1 MSESPRSDDSVMSA
15 KSLHSSFASQ
25 ANFDR
30 QALVLR
36 DRAIASVTPL
46 PNGRARCTRKLQSR
60 HMTHSFH
67 DDAAQAERF
76 IEAWARQW
84 EREIVSLYDGLAGS
98 TYQAIYTQEAR
109 CDPAVYVPPRKPRR
123 RKR

>member
-1 MSESPRSDDSVMSA
+1 MA
-15 KSLHSSFASQ
+15 TTSLPSSFAWQ
-25 ANFDR
+25 DHFEG
-30 QALVLR
+30 QALILR

-46 PNGRARCTRKLQSR
+46 PNGRARCTRKLQTR
-60 HMTHSFH
+60 DMTHSFH

-84 EREIVSLYDGLAGS
+84 EREILDLYDGLAVS

-109 CDPAVYVPPRKPRR
+109 SDPAVYIPPRKLRR

>member
-1 MSESPRSDDSVMSA
+1 MA
-15 KSLHSSFASQ
+15 TTSLPSSFAWKDH
-25 ANFDR
+25 FDG

-36 DRAIASVTPL
+36 DRAIATLFPL
-46 PNGRARCTRKLQSR
+46 SNGHVRCTRKLHTP

-67 DDAAQAERF
+67 DDTAQAERF
-76 IEAWARQW
+76 VEAWARRW
-84 EREIVSLYDGLAGS
+84 EREILDLYAGLAIS
-98 TYQAIYTQEAR
+98 TYQAICTQEAR

>member
-1 MSESPRSDDSVMSA
+1 MA
-15 KSLHSSFASQ
+15 TTSLPSSFAWQ
-25 ANFDR
+25 DHFDG
-30 QALVLR
+30 QALILR

-46 PNGRARCTRKLQSR
+46 PNGRARCTRKLQTR

-67 DDAAQAERF
+67 DDIAQAERF

-84 EREIVSLYDGLAGS
+84 DREIVDLYTGLAVS
-98 TYQAIYTQEAR
+98 TYQATHAEDSRNDQV
-109 CDPAVYVPPRKPRR
+109 VYVPSRKPRR